1 MKQKKTILFAI
12 LVAAGM
18 MLWAAPAIAAETFEV
33 LKIETM
39 LMEKGADS
47 VSLTVKAFVKN
58 NGDAMD
64 VAIGVVGL
72 DLQGFELQQTVL
84 KGSLKAG
91 QTKVLVGVVNVK
103 GDVYDKIVKWEWK
116 K

>member
-1 MKQKKTILFAI
+1 MKHMTIFLFAI
-12 LVAAGM
+12 AFVAGM
-18 MLWAAPAIAAETFEV
+18 MLWGAPAIAADTIEV

-39 LMEKGADS
+39 LMEKGADN
-47 VSLTVKAFVKN
+47 VSLTVKVFVKN
-58 NGDAMD
+58 NGEPAD

-72 DLQGFELQQTVL
+72 DMQGYELEQTTL
-84 KGSLKAG
+84 KGSLKNG
-91 QTKVLVGVVNVK
+91 QTKVLVGMVNVK

>member
-1 MKQKKTILFAI
+1 MKYMTIFLFLIAF
-12 LVAAGM
+12 VTGM
-18 MLWAAPAIAAETFEV
+18 MLWGPPTIAADTIEV
-33 LKIETM
+33 LKVETM

-58 NGDAMD
+58 NGDAAD
-64 VAIGVVGL
+64 IAVGVVGM
-72 DLQGFELQQTVL
+72 DRQGFELEQATL
-84 KGSLKAG
+84 KGSLKSG
-91 QTKVLVGVVNVK
+91 QTKVLVGMVNVK